1 MKYYSDEQNKAGLK
15 VFFLLVQLVVLGV
28 VYTILYTS
36 LLAVKYAIAQYDVSV
51 VMYFPVVVAMVIF
64 PILLYKYRKMFN
76 AGRMLGAVTW
86 MMATASLTVLFLY
99 LYVLQM
105 VG

>member
-1 MKYYSDEQNKAGLK
+1 MKYYNDEQNRAGLK
-15 VFFLLVQLVVLGV
+15 ALFLLVQLVVLGV

-36 LLAVKYAIAQYDVSV
+36 FLAVKYAIEQYGVSV
-51 VMYFPVVVAMVIF
+51 VMYFPLVVAMVIF

-86 MMATASLTVLFLY
+86 MMATASLSVLFLY
-99 LYVLQM
+99 LYVVQM

>member
-1 MKYYSDEQNKAGLK
+1 VKYYSDEQNRAGLK
-15 VFFLLVQLVVLGV
+15 ALFLLVQLVVLGV

-51 VMYFPVVVAMVIF
+51 VMYFPVVVAMIIF

-99 LYVLQM
+99 LYVVQM